1 MCVCMY
7 IYIYIHLYIYIYIQ
21 LGRQREGETERERE
35 RERERGAWEGL
46 LVSVVDQMVLHVLSK
61 PSRELPSEC
70 NARSMGLAA
79 NEEHNYG

>member
-1 MCVCMY
+1 MCVY
-7 IYIYIHLYIYIYIQ
+7 VHIYIYIHLYIYIYIQ
-21 LGRQREGETERERE
+21 LGRQREGERERE
-35 RERERGAWEGL
+35 SERERGAWEGL
-46 LVSVVDQMVLHVLSK
+46 LVLVSVVDQMVLHVLSK